1 MIPDFAIPAVGR
13 ALRARRACDPVH
25 AAGSENP
32 AYPRSTTT
40 RARHTLAL
48 LVALAT
54 ASLSLGAETANEPAT
69 APAAAS
75 APLTLAQAVREALAK
90 NYTIQVEQRTRSI
103 ADASVSLAYSRFDP
117 RLVFSYTKSRE
128 NQPQGLDVQTGE
140 DLPPSIYDNAV
151 YNGRLEGELP
161 LGLNYRLSAST
172 NNPRGAF
179 NDPMRPDFDYWSSFS
194 GVSGSLPLLRDF
206 GGASTST
213 AIRIARTDRSISDW
227 EFRATLINT
236 VTRVV
241 YAYDELVYARA
252 SLGIARRLR
261 ENAASLHRENQERF
275 RVGAM
280 SDFDVLSA
288 QARVATRE
296 EGVLLAENA
305 VRDIE
310 NRLKQLIS
318 DDTSPALLA
327 RRVDLPEVT
336 VPGEF
341 STDVAAD
348 IPTALDLRP
357 DLQQARLALRRN
369 DLDHRLYRNQL
380 LPAVDVYGSYGYA
393 GVGSD
398 HTSSRD
404 SVTDRDHPAYSA
416 GVTVTLP
423 ITSYAERARV
433 RGARLARERA
443 ELALRSLEQDIVVSV
458 GNAADNIRTTWLR
471 VLATRTSR
479 ELSER
484 TLSAELKRL
493 RAGTGSTFFVLQQ
506 QEILA
511 NDEGREARAV
521 VAYRNAIAEYDRQL
535 GRTLERHGLEVK

>member
-1 MIPDFAIPAVGR
+1 MHRAPAV
-13 ALRARRACDPVH
+13 LAC
-25 AAGSENP
+25 A
-32 AYPRSTTT
+32 
-40 RARHTLAL
+40 
-48 LVALAT
+48 ALAF
-54 ASLSLGAETANEPAT
+54 ALPLPAADEPAAAPAVSNEPAI
-69 APAAAS
+69 APAPDS
-75 APLTLAQAVREALAK
+75 APLTLAEAVREALAK

-103 ADASVSLAYSRFDP
+103 AEANVSLAYSRFDP

-128 NQPQGLDVQTGE
+128 NQPQGLDEQTGE

-151 YNGRLEGELP
+151 FDGRLEGELP
-161 LGLNYRLSAST
+161 LGLNYRLSASA

-179 NDPMRPDFDYWSSFS
+179 NDPMRPDFDYWNSFS
-194 GVSGSLPLLRDF
+194 GVSGSLPLLRNF
-206 GGASTST
+206 GGATTATS
-213 AIRIARTDRSISDW
+213 IRIAKTDRSISDW

-252 SLGIARRLR
+252 SLDIARRLR
-261 ENAASLHRENQERF
+261 ENAAILHRENQERF

-305 VRDIE
+305 LRDIE

-341 STDVAAD
+341 RTDVAAD
-348 IPTALDLRP
+348 IPTALELRP
-357 DLQQARLALRRN
+357 DVQQARLALQRN
-369 DLDHRLYRNQL
+369 DLDYRLYRNQL

-393 GVGSD
+393 GVGND
-398 HTSSRD
+398 YNGSRD
-404 SVTDRDHPAYSA
+404 SVTDRDHPAYYA

-443 ELALRSLEQDIVVSV
+443 ELALRSLEQEVVVSV
-458 GNAADNIRTTWLR
+458 GNAADTIRTAWLR

-484 TLSAELKRL
+484 TLAAELKRL

-535 GRTLERHGLEVK
+535 GRTLERFALVTKESE